1 MIYRLKKRIQAARG
15 EIAPD
20 LVLKGGSVVNVF
32 SCEILD
38 TDVAIYDGVIVG
50 LGHYDG
56 PEMIDV
62 TGHYL
67 CPGFIDGHFHVE
79 SSMLSP
85 KELARAVIPM
95 GTTAIVAD
103 PHEIANVMGE
113 NGIRYILDNSK
124 ALPVDIYIMLP
135 SCVPATDL
143 ETSGARLTA
152 EDILGLKDEPRVLG
166 LAEMMNYPG
175 VINGVEPVLKKIAA
189 FNDCPKDGHAPLLSG
204 KDLNAYIGAGIRSD
218 HECTLLEEARE
229 KLRLGMHIMI
239 REGTQAKNLKTL
251 LPIVSPATVR
261 RCLLVTDDLHPHDLL
276 EKGHMNHLLDMA
288 IEQGLDPIFAI
299 QMVTLNTAQYFGL
312 KDLGAIAPGFQADI
326 VILSSLRPVKVEM
339 VFKRGKKVFGQG
351 QLNYQFPQLIGTNSR
366 SHMHIKPYGQDAFVI
381 PQEGNHVRV
390 IDLIRDQILTHST
403 TAVAPV
409 MDGVVVSDYE
419 QDLVKVAVVE
429 RHRASGNI
437 GLGLV
442 RGFGLK
448 QGALA
453 SSVAHDSHNIV
464 CVGCNDHDIHAAI
477 KAVETMKGGLVATRE
492 AKVLA
497 QLPLPIGGLMSER
510 PLDEIARGWK
520 EMRNAARNLG
530 CKLDEPFMALSF
542 LALPVIPE
550 LRVTDKGL
558 VDVKLFEHVPLF
570 MS

>member
-62 TGHYL
+62 TGHYV

-166 LAEMMNYPG
+166 LA
-175 VINGVEPVLKKIAA
+175 
-189 FNDCPKDGHAPLLSG
+189 
-204 KDLNAYIGAGIRSD
+204 
-218 HECTLLEEARE
+218 
-229 KLRLGMHIMI
+229 
-239 REGTQAKNLKTL
+239 
-251 LPIVSPATVR
+251 
-261 RCLLVTDDLHPHDLL
+261 
-276 EKGHMNHLLDMA
+276 
-288 IEQGLDPIFAI
+288 
-299 QMVTLNTAQYFGL
+299 
-312 KDLGAIAPGFQADI
+312 
-326 VILSSLRPVKVEM
+326 
-339 VFKRGKKVFGQG
+339 
-351 QLNYQFPQLIGTNSR
+351 
-366 SHMHIKPYGQDAFVI
+366 
-381 PQEGNHVRV
+381 
-390 IDLIRDQILTHST
+390 
-403 TAVAPV
+403 
-409 MDGVVVSDYE
+409 
-419 QDLVKVAVVE
+419 
-429 RHRASGNI
+429 
-437 GLGLV
+437 
-442 RGFGLK
+442 
-448 QGALA
+448 
-453 SSVAHDSHNIV
+453 
-464 CVGCNDHDIHAAI
+464 
-477 KAVETMKGGLVATRE
+477 
-492 AKVLA
+492 
-497 QLPLPIGGLMSER
+497 
-510 PLDEIARGWK
+510 
-520 EMRNAARNLG
+520 
-530 CKLDEPFMALSF
+530 
-542 LALPVIPE
+542 
-550 LRVTDKGL
+550 
-558 VDVKLFEHVPLF
+558 
-570 MS
+570 